1 MFEWSS
7 EWKLMTDMFE
17 QIVSKFGKS
26 DIVLFASKINHQLS
40 NYIPWRPNPGA
51 KAIDTFSIN
60 SSPTYNYCV
69 PPFSII
75 LKVSSSYSGGTILN
89 HLVSCIL
96 RNADR
101 PPST

>member
-7 EWKLMTDMFE
+7 EWKLMKGMFK
-17 QIVSKFGKS
+17 QIVCKFDKS
-26 DIVLFASKINHQLS
+26 DIDLFASKINHQLS
-40 NYIPWRPNPGA
+40 NYILWRPDPGA
-51 KAIDTFSIN
+51 NAVDTFSIN
-60 SSPTYNYCV
+60 LSPAYNYCF

-75 LKVSSSYSGGTILN
+75 LKVSSSYSGTILN
-89 HLVSCIL
+89 HLVSCTL